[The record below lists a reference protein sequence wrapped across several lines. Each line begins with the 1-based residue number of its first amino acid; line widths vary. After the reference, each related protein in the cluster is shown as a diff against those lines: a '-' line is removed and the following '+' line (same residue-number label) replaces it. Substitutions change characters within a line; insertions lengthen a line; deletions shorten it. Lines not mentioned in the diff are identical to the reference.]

1 MRVNLPVT
9 GREAPVG
16 ADERLIS
23 TTNLKGVITSANDA
37 FCRVSGF
44 SHDELVGKAHNL
56 VRHPDMPEAVYQD
69 FWDTLKAGRP
79 WMGVVKNRCK
89 NGDHYWVSAFVSPVF
104 SAGEQVGYQSVR
116 RQALPEEKARAER
129 LYARMRRGRG
139 VPGGRLAGLLPWAG
153 GLAAGGLGLGA
164 GAALAAAQPLLGAAG
179 IVLAAAAALAPPAL
193 QARRLAAL
201 ERRARAVFDNP
212 VGALAYGGGL
222 DAPARAELALSM
234 ESARIDALQ
243 TRLSSLMDVLAA
255 EARSAGDGAAA
266 NREAVDSQRDDIDQ
280 VATAMNEMSATVQE
294 VARSGGEASAAAGQA
309 ASEAQSGHGV
319 VTSAGRAMGE
329 LAAEVHEAAGAMARV
344 DEDTRAIARVLEV
357 IGGIAQQTNLL
368 ALNAAI
374 EAARAG
380 ESGRGFAVVA
390 EEVRA
395 LALRVSEATGEIGQ
409 TIERLTS
416 GSRAAT
422 GVMERG
428 ERSARSVAE
437 EVSQAVAA
445 FEAVQAAVGRI
456 HDMNAH
462 IATAAEEQSA
472 TAEEINRNVQRVNG
486 AVVTTAEQAE
496 ASAAAAGR
504 LVGMVDELRGLL
516 RQFRGS

>member
-9 GREAPVG
+9 GRECPVG

-44 SHDELVGKAHNL
+44 AHEELVRKAHNL
-56 VRHPDMPEAVYQD
+56 VRHPDMPESVYQD

-79 WMGVVKNRCK
+79 WMGVVKNRCR

-104 SAGEQVGYQSVR
+104 QAGEQVGYQSVR
-116 RQALPEEKARAER
+116 RQATPEQKARAER
-129 LYARMRRGRG
+129 LYARLRRGRS
-139 VPGGRLAGLLPWAG
+139 VPGGRLRALLPWVTGIAAAVLGVAAG
-153 GLAAGGLGLGA
+153 AGVATGAYATGGAAAGLALLAAGYG
-164 GAALAAAQPLLGAAG
+164 PWC
-179 IVLAAAAALAPPAL
+179 
-193 QARRLAAL
+193 QARRNARL
-201 ERRARAVFDNP
+201 EARSRAIFSND
-212 VGALAYGGGL
+212 VGAETYGGGP
-222 DAPARAELALSM
+222 DAAGCAVLALEM
-234 ESARIDALQ
+234 QESRIDALQ
-243 TRLSSLMDVLAA
+243 TRLSALMDSLAD
-255 EARSAGDGAAA
+255 EARGAGEAASTNRRAIDG
-266 NREAVDSQRDDIDQ
+266 QRDDIDQ

-294 VARSGGEASAAAGQA
+294 VARSGNEASEAAGQA
-309 ASEAQSGHGV
+309 AREAESGHGV
-319 VTSAGRAMGE
+319 VTSAGRAMTQ
-329 LAAEVHEAAGAMARV
+329 LAAEVHEAAQAMDRV
-344 DEDTRAIARVLEV
+344 DADARAIGKVLEV

-395 LALRVSEATGEIGQ
+395 LALRVSEATGEIEQ
-409 TIERLTS
+409 TIDRLTG
-416 GSRAAT
+416 GSKAAT

-428 ERSARSVAE
+428 ERSARSVAD
-437 EVSQAVAA
+437 EVTRAVSA

-486 AVVTTAEQAE
+486 AVGTTADQAE

-504 LVGMVDELRGLL
+504 LVEMVDELQGLL
-516 RQFRGS
+516 RQFR